1 MSSGSRV
8 DRSGRLNDLII
19 NRGRNYYPDD
29 LESAVYQS
37 SVSLR
42 PGGAAAFTLSADGGE
57 NELIVVAELQKW
69 YVPLLD
75 TNTHATLV
83 ADARARI
90 ADLFGIRLAQ
100 MVLVNPG
107 GMPKTSSG
115 KLRRRHCRDLYRADK
130 LDRAEINEPLPAP
143 GTGEQVAL

>member
-1 MSSGSRV
+1 MRSSAPGRRRRR
-8 DRSGRLNDLII
+8 RS
-19 NRGRNYYPDD
+19 
-29 LESAVYQS
+29 S
-37 SVSLR
+37 
-42 PGGAAAFTLSADGGE
+42 TDGGE

-90 ADLFGIRLAQ
+90 ADLFGLRLAQ

-115 KLRRRHCRDLYRADK
+115 KLRRRHCRDLYLADK
-130 LDRAEINEPLPAP
+130 LDRAEINEPIPTPAS
-143 GTGEQVAL
+143 GEQVAL